1 MVARSHGGGAG
12 PGGHAAWVLGVG
24 DAVCMVSADFMLLYP
39 SSHPASSR
47 EWLACSCSQIC
58 QVGRSCHPFLT
69 LKGTKVETG
78 PSLHTVGTWGAGP
91 ACSLSTRACSPAQPA
106 QRPPLCPAST
116 AWSRLG
122 PGFSLP
128 EHFPQAPHQL
138 QPDRLAP
145 RLCAAGWRRMKSALM
160 FSFSTLL
167 LRHLQA
173 DPEEPCSLVHSP
185 QHLIQWAQGA
195 QSVSLT
201 SRRAD
206 LGPPALLHPDSSR
219 SRRYQV
225 RGFVDKTP

>member
-1 MVARSHGGGAG
+1 MFHIWQLRQKLKLVRNDLTVFFPWEVGREWQVSAEEKAMVARSHGGGAG

-47 EWLACSCSQIC
+47 EGLAGSCSQIC

-91 ACSLSTRACSPAQPA
+91 ACSLSTRACQPRDLLSA
-106 QRPPLCPAST
+106 PAST

-145 RLCAAGWRRMKSALM
+145 RLCAAG
-160 FSFSTLL
+160 
-167 LRHLQA
+167 
-173 DPEEPCSLVHSP
+173 
-185 QHLIQWAQGA
+185 
-195 QSVSLT
+195 
-201 SRRAD
+201 
-206 LGPPALLHPDSSR
+206 
-219 SRRYQV
+219 
-225 RGFVDKTP
+225 